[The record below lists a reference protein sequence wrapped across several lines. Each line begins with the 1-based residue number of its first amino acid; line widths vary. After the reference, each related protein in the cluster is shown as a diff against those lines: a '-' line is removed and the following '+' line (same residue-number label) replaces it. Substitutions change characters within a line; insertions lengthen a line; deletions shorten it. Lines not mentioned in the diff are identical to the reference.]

1 MTNESQDKRLE
12 NRDRACMIEYGVK
25 TVCVDPS
32 LTMLHTLGKKYTMLI
47 LGVIGNKE
55 LKKNFNEI
63 LADIPFSSSTII
75 ARRLKELQI
84 SGLIVKSNEDDTV
97 SYKLTEFGNNV
108 REALFPLLK
117 LMESRSTKELNQKW
131 SHVEEVLRLF
141 FLVSICT
148 HWVV

>member
-55 LKKNFNEI
+55 LKKKF
-63 LADIPFSSSTII
+63 
-75 ARRLKELQI
+75 Q
-84 SGLIVKSNEDDTV
+84 
-97 SYKLTEFGNNV
+97 
-108 REALFPLLK
+108 
-117 LMESRSTKELNQKW
+117 
-131 SHVEEVLRLF
+131 
-141 FLVSICT
+141 
-148 HWVV
+148 